1 MPGFIPDC
9 PSLCSCG
16 KPCTA
21 GKITHSCHTCGV
33 YPQGCRTFEA
43 QMRLRRAT
51 QLVLNG
57 FFDKYKHL
65 GAECR
70 EDLILLVSQLV
81 ARPANVNSEDWKLK
95 RST

>member
-1 MPGFIPDC
+1 
-9 PSLCSCG
+9 
-16 KPCTA
+16 
-21 GKITHSCHTCGV
+21 
-33 YPQGCRTFEA
+33 
-43 QMRLRRAT
+43 
-51 QLVLNG
+51 LVLNG